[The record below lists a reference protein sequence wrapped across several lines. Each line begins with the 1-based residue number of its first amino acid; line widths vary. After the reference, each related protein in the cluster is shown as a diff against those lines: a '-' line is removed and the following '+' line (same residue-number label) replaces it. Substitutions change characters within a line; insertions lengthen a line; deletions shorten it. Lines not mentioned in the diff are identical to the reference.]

1 MFRHSW
7 PLVMR
12 STEVTGLISSLTLSG
27 VNPDKT
33 RDIRRL
39 TPAFLAL

>member
-1 MFRHSW
+1 M
-7 PLVMR
+7 MR
-12 STEVTGLISSLTLSG
+12 STEVTGLISSLTSSE

-39 TPAFLAL
+39 TPPLPAL